1 MEALSGDR
9 ADRAETPSGL
19 GAAESGERK
28 QLSDEGTPNE
38 VIGAAETGSGLREE
52 EGVRHR
58 PDLGEVSVEAD
69 FEQDEFSEGAAAERD
84 AAIEEAV
91 AGAGEGASPNR
102 PESLPRRFGRQRQRV
117 LRSATE
123 RAAKPEGLTAEQRLL
138 LLDTWL
144 RSGLPAGDFAA
155 LVGLSKHTLYDW
167 KRKFD
172 REGPGGLMDRP
183 RGSGRRGSQLPELTK
198 RTILMLKQSNP
209 EWGCRRVRRRW
220 RGCCTR
226 RATRSRRRRR
236 GRTRTRSGTSSGP
249 SLINSGRP
257 TCSRL
262 SSSDRIDGFIWSRTW
277 TITAASWSA
286 TGCTPA
292 NRRRWCRRCS
302 G

>member
-69 FEQDEFSEGAAAERD
+69 FEQDEFSEGAAPERESDSRRGEAAEG
-84 AAIEEAV
+84 V
-91 AGAGEGASPNR
+91 AEGTGANR
-102 PESLPRRFGRQRQRV
+102 PESRPRRFGRQRQRV
-117 LRSATE
+117 LRSALE
-123 RAAKPEGLTAEQRLL
+123 RAGKPEGLTAEQRLL

-183 RGSGRRGSQLPELTK
+183 RGSGRRGSQLPELTR

-209 EWGCRRVRRRW
+209 EWGCQRISDK
-220 RGCCTR
+220 CC
-226 RATRSRRRRR
+226 
-236 GRTRTRSGTSSGP
+236 
-249 SLINSGRP
+249 
-257 TCSRL
+257 
-262 SSSDRIDGFIWSRTW
+262 
-277 TITAASWSA
+277 
-286 TGCTPA
+286 
-292 NRRRWCRRCS
+292 
-302 G
+302 